1 MGNEVTRKTVLELD
15 GFSGY
20 TSACEGDDEINASNK
35 VIMGTKLK
43 FLDPHWWNTSTE
55 QIMTGTALILI
66 DVKREVIKWGH
77 DSKPLLPPQILAP
90 GQKFP
95 DFEKLN
101 DKCNK
106 SEWRERFGKMVGPWS
121 GQNLLYFV
129 DDFERLNRF
138 TWPSPITTIGSAI
151 CVDEVVDQIALVRRI
166 KGQNLYPVTVLGH
179 TNFKNDFGPRQRP
192 YLLNIPHWVTYGTAA
207 QKTLPDNN
215 QTGGALP
222 APRGNP
228 EAPPSG
234 TAGTPAGTQPVSK
247 PTAKEVT
254 GDEIKY

>member
-1 MGNEVTRKTVLELD
+1 MGTDVTKKTVLELD

-20 TSACEGDDEINASNK
+20 TSECEGDDEINASNK
-35 VIMGTKLK
+35 VIIGPKLK

-55 QIMTGTALILI
+55 QMMTGTALILI
-66 DVKREVIKWGH
+66 DVKRVVNKWGH
-77 DSKPLLPPQILAP
+77 DNKPLVTRILEP
-90 GQKFP
+90 GEKFP

-101 DKCNK
+101 AECDK
-106 SEWRERFGKMVGPWS
+106 SEWLEKFGKLVGPWS

-151 CVDEVVDQIALVRRI
+151 CVDEVVDQIALVRRV
-166 KGQNLYPVTVLGH
+166 KGQNMYPVTILGH

-215 QTGGALP
+215 QTRGALS
-222 APRGNP
+222 APSGNP
-228 EAPPSG
+228 GAAPSG
-234 TAGTPAGTQPVSK
+234 TARTPAGTQPVSK

-254 GDEIKY
+254 DDEIIY